1 MKLIIMCI
9 VLTLF
14 AASLV
19 LNIILTIMLLRQ
31 RKPKKNAVLV
41 KKRAEISKPQAAEVY
56 VGNANPEADDMQLFK
71 TENTRQLSLD
81 EAWEPYNQTVV
92 ELTDLEYETTE
103 KILVGNGLV
112 DIGSSSVIGSRA
124 CQQDALRTMMFG
136 GSEPGKC
143 QCVMGVLCDGMGGME
158 GGEIASNIAVDRM
171 IEFAQNVV
179 RDYPAFF
186 RTTIEKINKEIT
198 ELCDVNGRRIRAG
211 STLTCA
217 MVNQDNLFWCT
228 VGDSRIYLYRDGQMK
243 QLNTEHNYKTM
254 VNEMLRTGQMK
265 PEEIDP
271 NENPEALT
279 SYLGMGQTCQV
290 DGNLSP
296 VKLKAGD
303 TIVQCSDGLYRSL
316 SDKELAEILQQLPDL
331 NIAAEAMTSM
341 AVTIPGTHDNT
352 SVILMRYKG
361 TA

>member
-1 MKLIIMCI
+1 MKLVIMFI

-19 LNIILTIMLLRQ
+19 LNAILTVMLLRQ
-31 RKPKKNAVLV
+31 RKPKKKIDSAEKNEKITKTQTIETYMGSKSPEVSTMPVL
-41 KKRAEISKPQAAEVY
+41 E
-56 VGNANPEADDMQLFK
+56 
-71 TENTRQLSLD
+71 TERTRQIKPT
-81 EAWEPYNQTVV
+81 EAWEPYNQTIV
-92 ELTDLEYETTE
+92 ELMDLEPETTA
-103 KILVGNGLV
+103 KILADNGIV

-124 CQQDALRTMMFG
+124 CQQDAIRTVMFG
-136 GSEPGKC
+136 GNEPGKC

-186 RTTIEKINKEIT
+186 RKTIEKINKEIT
-198 ELCDVNGRRIRAG
+198 ELCDESGRKIRAG

-254 VNEMLRTGQMK
+254 VSEKLRTGQMK

-361 TA
+361 NA